1 MRRRHLLS
9 LLSCAAIVL
18 SLVWGGTG
26 LAAEMDQDRPIGAVG
41 GAVHADPFTGVATAS
56 IPIQVPPGRNGIQP
70 NLQLVYESAGGNGWV
85 GMGWKLELGMVER
98 QTRFGVNYSGDDY
111 TFRLN
116 GASADLVTIGSGE
129 YRAKIEGGFT
139 RIRKLTAADSKP
151 YWEAMDKKGTRY
163 LFGQTS
169 ATRLTDPGDAS
180 HILRWCLDRV
190 EDTNGNYM
198 TVAYVLEQGQVY
210 LDHIDYTGNGSTAP
224 TNTVRFYKES
234 RADVADMYPYN
245 FLVKTAYRLKT
256 IDVLSNNEQQRVRA
270 YKFNY
275 STSTTGFPYSV
286 LMQVQQYGKDATL
299 DGTGAVAG
307 GTTLPAQ
314 SLTWTTGPTQFGT
327 GTGYTGTWLDGAC
340 GNPATRTPYFG
351 DYNGD
356 GRTDLLCQFTDTG
369 DWYVALSDGT
379 KFGSGSGYTGKWL
392 EGSCNN
398 ASTRTP
404 YFGDYNGD
412 GKIDLLCRF
421 TDTGDWYVA
430 LSDGTKFGSGT
441 GYSAKWL
448 EGTCVDPAT
457 RSVYFGDFNGD
468 GKTDLTCRHSDSG
481 NWYVALS
488 DGTKFGSGTGYT
500 NNWLEGSCNNPSTR
514 TPYFGDYNG
523 DGKTDFL
530 CRLTDTNAWYV
541 ALSDGTKFGSGTG
554 FTGNW
559 LDGACGSAYTPQFG
573 DFNGDGKI
581 DFLCEK
587 RDIGQYNVALSDGVK
602 FGTGTGYSGTW
613 LDGVCSSANA
623 SGYTTQYA
631 DFNGDG
637 KIDFLCEKRD
647 IGQYNVALSDG
658 VKFGTG
664 TGYSG
669 TWLDGVC
676 SSANASGYTT
686 QYADFNGDG
695 KTDFLCKKQ
704 DIGQYNAALSGN
716 DSAAAG
722 LLASLQNGLGGT
734 STITYVPSTQSSN
747 TQLPFPLQRVSAI
760 ATNDGNGNNATTSY
774 TYTGGFYHLGERD
787 YRGVNYTKVT
797 GPVGPNGEQAV
808 TETWFHQ
815 GNDTAVDVNN
825 PYVAN
830 AYMKG
835 KPYRIKVTNGAGA
848 VLTETT
854 ISYEAD
860 FDGLAPFY
868 TPPTQ
873 VDTNICDGT
882 SCGKQT
888 RTVST
893 YDSYGNVTREDH
905 YGDLNDTS
913 DDFTI
918 VRTFALN
925 TTSWIVGLPASE
937 TIYQGIGT
945 SPQVA
950 QTTFYYDETTS
961 CSTASTNQTPAQG
974 NLTRIV
980 RWLSGGTNP
989 EARMAYD
996 SYGNRICT
1004 RDANGNVSTVTYDTS
1019 YTFPKVVTNALGH
1032 QATTQYYGVDG
1043 VPMTTGLYGQVKNVT
1058 DPNGAVTSMEHD
1070 VFGRKSKVTSPDGFW
1085 TTTAY
1090 NNFGTVGTQHVR
1102 TDSSLSLSS
1111 WTYFDGLGRSIKKK
1125 STGPDSKITVTDMQ
1139 YNVRGAVLKTSL
1151 PYFEGTGS
1159 PLWKT
1164 FIYDPVG
1171 RVTRTDNPDSTRGLA
1186 CYDDWVNVTIDA
1198 NNHKKR
1204 EVKDSA
1210 GRLIRVDE
1218 YQGTFTTCDLAV
1230 GTPYATTT
1238 YQYDRLGNLRF
1249 VTDAK
1254 GNKTEM
1260 QYDSLSRKTAMH
1272 DPDMGDWTYLYDA
1285 AGNLTKQTDAKGQIL
1300 WFQYDALNRLRQ
1312 KDYGTQK
1319 TLDSGDVVYTYDGT
1333 SYNRQGRLQQVQD
1346 SSGTVSFQY
1355 DIAGRT
1361 IRTDKTIGST
1371 TYTTQSGYDGLSRMT
1386 SLTYPDNST
1395 VTNSFNGPLLQQ
1407 VTEGSTTYAQYG
1419 GYNALGQPSTLT
1431 LGNGV
1436 VTTYTYQANTFRLT
1450 SLNTVSGST
1459 TLQNLGYSYDS
1470 GGNVTA
1476 LTDAVNGN
1484 QAFSYDE
1491 ISRLLTAT
1499 GPYGSLTYA
1508 YDQIGNMTSN
1518 SQVGSYTYPTSG
1530 QTSVQ
1535 PHAVSTAG
1543 SNSYTY
1549 DANGNL
1555 TAGAGRT
1562 ISYDSENRPISITQ
1576 GEVTTTFVYDGDG
1589 GRVKKLVGTTT
1600 TTYLGNLYD
1609 CEDTGSGP
1617 QCVKYIFA
1625 GSQRIA
1631 MKQVSSGTVDYYHG
1645 DHLGSTSV
1653 MTTSAGT
1660 QEEGLTYYPYGA
1672 VRTDTGTTNVPYKY
1686 TGQELDGST
1695 GLYFYNARYYDAA
1708 LARFITSDTII
1719 QNPRDPQTLNRYS
1732 YVGNNPIVRTDPTGH
1747 DFGLSFIIASI
1758 VVSTISSGVQSD
1770 WDAGATLTGAA
1781 IGGVAAGVGAG
1792 VGEAVTGAIGGK
1804 LGAVAGGVAGG
1815 AASGGTSAGLN
1826 AAAGRNVDIGL
1837 AIGAGAA
1844 SGLVS
1849 SGLVQSSGFSEGW
1862 NVNPLTARLA
1872 GGVVGAA
1879 VQGGDL
1885 GIAAL
1890 TSLGSSFV
1898 GTGVGIAE
1906 WYANTDAYHAGQ
1918 SPSNSVGFALPNSVG
1933 GVLTAL
1939 ADGGP
1944 FSHAM
1949 QTDANGQILG
1959 ATPGGDGAIH
1969 GQTLAMDGRHI
1980 VWFPNVLAHNATFNS
1995 TFPLSAHQGYS
2006 LVNVYGTN
2014 CACYTSQ
2021 ALSLSGYQVNALSPN
2036 GQFAQL
2042 RAMGLQ
2048 YQGQK

>member
-1 MRRRHLLS
+1 MKRRNLLS
-9 LLSCAAIVL
+9 RVSCFVGFQFLTVMALVLLWSGIAQAIEL
-18 SLVWGGTG
+18 D
-26 LAAEMDQDRPIGAVG
+26 EDRPIGAVG

-56 IPIQVPPGRNGIQP
+56 IPIQVPPGRSGVQP

-151 YWEAMDKKGTRY
+151 YWEATDKKGTRY

-210 LDHIDYTGNGSTAP
+210 LDRIDYTGNGSTAP

-234 RADVADMYPYN
+234 RTDVADMYPYN

-270 YKFNY
+270 YKLNY

-286 LMQVQQYGKDATL
+286 LMQIQQYGKDATL

-314 SLTWTTGPTQFGT
+314 SLTWTAGPTQFGT

-340 GNPATRTPYFG
+340 GNPSTRTPYFG

-356 GRTDLLCQFTDTG
+356 GRIDLLCQFTDTG

-457 RSVYFGDFNGD
+457 KSVYFGDFDGD

-514 TPYFGDYNG
+514 TPYFGDFNG

-554 FTGNW
+554 YTGNW

-573 DFNGDGKI
+573 DFNGDGKT

-587 RDIGQYNVALSDGVK
+587 RDIGQYNVALSDGAK

-623 SGYTTQYA
+623 SGYTT
-631 DFNGDG
+631 
-637 KIDFLCEKRD
+637 R
-647 IGQYNVALSDG
+647 
-658 VKFGTG
+658 
-664 TGYSG
+664 
-669 TWLDGVC
+669 
-676 SSANASGYTT
+676 
-686 QYADFNGDG
+686 YADFNGDG
-695 KTDFLCKKQ
+695 KTDFLCRKQ

-716 DSAAAG
+716 DSAVAG

-734 STITYVPSTQSSN
+734 TAITYAPSTHSPN
-747 TQLPFPLQRVSAI
+747 TQLPFPVQRVSAI
-760 ATNDGNGNNATTSY
+760 TTTDGNGNSATTSY

-787 YRGVNYTKVT
+787 MRGVNYTKVT
-797 GPVGPNGEQAV
+797 GPVGPNGERTI

-835 KPYRIKVTNGAGA
+835 KPYRTKVTDGSGN
-848 VLTETT
+848 LYTETT
-854 ISYEAD
+854 VSYTAD
-860 FDGLAPFY
+860 ADNAAPFF
-868 TPPTQ
+868 TPPQEVNT
-873 VDTNICDGT
+873 TICDGT

-893 YDSYGNVTREDH
+893 YDSYGNITRADQ
-905 YGDLNDTS
+905 YGDLTDTS
-913 DDFTI
+913 DDLTI

-925 TTSWIVGLPASE
+925 TTDWIVGLPASE
-937 TIYQGIGT
+937 TVYQGIGT
-945 SPQVA
+945 SPQIA
-950 QTTFYYDETTS
+950 QTTFYYDGTTS
-961 CSTASTNQTPAQG
+961 CSTASTNQTPTQG
-974 NLTRIV
+974 NATRIV

-996 SYGNRICT
+996 SYGNRVCS
-1004 RDANGNVSTVTYDTS
+1004 RDANGNTSTITYDAS
-1019 YTFPKVVTNALGH
+1019 FTFPKVVTNALGH

-1043 VPMTTGLYGQVKNVT
+1043 VSATTGLYGQVKSVT
-1058 DPNGAVTSMEHD
+1058 DPNGAVTSVEYD
-1070 VFGRKSKVTSPDGFW
+1070 VFGRKSKVTNPDGFW
-1085 TTTAY
+1085 ATTAY
-1090 NNFGTVGTQHVR
+1090 NNFGTVGSQHIR

-1111 WTYFDGLGRSIKKK
+1111 WSYFDGLGRPIKKK
-1125 STGPDSKITVTDMQ
+1125 STGPDSKVTVTDTQ

-1159 PLWKT
+1159 PQWKT
-1164 FIYDPVG
+1164 FVYDPVG
-1171 RVTRTDNPDSTRGLA
+1171 RITRTDNPDASRILA
-1186 CYDDWVNVTIDA
+1186 CNDDWVSVTIDA

-1218 YQGTFTTCDLAV
+1218 YTGTFTTCDVAV

-1254 GNKTEM
+1254 GNQSEM
-1260 QYDSLSRKTAMH
+1260 QYDTLSRKTFMH
-1272 DPDMGDWTYLYDA
+1272 DPDMGDWTYAYDTV
-1285 AGNLTKQTDAKGQIL
+1285 GNLRQQTDAL
-1300 WFQYDALNRLRQ
+1300 DETTYFQYDALNRRRQ
-1312 KDYGTQK
+1312 KDYCMEKPLGE
-1319 TLDSGDVVYTYDGT
+1319 GDVVYTYDGT
-1333 SYNRQGRLQQVQD
+1333 TNFRQGRLTSVLD
-1346 SSGTVSFQY
+1346 ASGTTTFFY
-1355 DIAGRT
+1355 DVMGRRT
-1361 IRTDKTIGST
+1361 RTDKIIGET
-1371 TYTTQSGYDGLSRMT
+1371 TYIVQSAFDGLGRT
-1386 SLTYPDNST
+1386 TATTYPDNSV
-1395 VTNSFNGPLLQQ
+1395 VTNAYNGPLLQQ
-1407 VTEGSTTYAQYG
+1407 VAEGATTYAQYA

-1431 LGNGV
+1431 LGNGS
-1436 VTTYTYQANTFRLT
+1436 VTTYIYQPNTFRLA
-1450 SLNTVSGST
+1450 SLTTVKDST
-1459 TLQNLGYSYDS
+1459 TLQSLNYAYDS
-1470 GGNVTA
+1470 GSNVTA
-1476 LTDAVNGN
+1476 LTDAINGN
-1484 QAFSYDE
+1484 QAFTYDE
-1491 ISRLLTAT
+1491 LDRLLTAT
-1499 GPYGSLTYA
+1499 GPYGALTYS

-1518 SQVGSYTYPTSG
+1518 SQVGSYAYPTSG
-1530 QTSVQ
+1530 SSSVR

-1562 ISYDSENRPISITQ
+1562 ISYDSEDRPTSITQ
-1576 GEVTTTFVYDGDG
+1576 SGTTTTFVYDGSG
-1589 GRVKKLVGTTT
+1589 GRVKKVVDGTTT
-1600 TTYLGNLYD
+1600 IYIGNLYD
-1609 CEDTGSGP
+1609 CETANGTT
-1617 QCVKYIFA
+1617 QCVKYVF
-1625 GSQRIA
+1625 GGNQRVA
-1631 MKQVSSGTVDYYHG
+1631 MKQVSNGTVDYYHG

-1653 MTTSAGT
+1653 MTTAVGV

-1672 VRTDTGTTNVPYKY
+1672 VRSDTGATNVPYKY
-1686 TGQELDGST
+1686 TGQELDAST
-1695 GLYFYNARYYDAA
+1695 GLYFYGARYYDAT
-1708 LARFITSDTII
+1708 LGRFISADTIVSSAD
-1719 QNPRDPQTLNRYS
+1719 DPQTLNRYS
-1732 YVGNNPIVRTDPTGH
+1732 YVRNNPLRFTDPSGH
-1747 DFGLSFIIASI
+1747 DICGYDAQGGEIQGDCPRSDPFEFILDGYRFYYDCCSPNASGTVSYPDGLTAHQIHMLLDKYGGLGIPQPWDI
-1758 VVSTISSGVQSD
+1758 DPYDPYGYDPVQREQ
-1770 WDAGATLTGAA
+1770 ATRNYDYM
-1781 IGGVAAGVGAG
+1781 GGFLPPGTFSALMMTAT
-1792 VGEAVTGAIGGK
+1792 AVTGAVAGPAISS
-1804 LGAVAGGVAGG
+1804 AVAGPLTGASVMGVTISQGVAQAIGA
-1815 AASGGTSAGLN
+1815 AASGAVIQGIFGGVQ
-1826 AAAGRNVDIGL
+1826 AAAAKENVGMGIL
-1837 AIGAGAA
+1837 IGAGSGAIGGFAGSYLASFSPGSDIIGKAIKMGGEMMGGAIEGAIKAA
-1844 SGLVS
+1844 AKDEDI
-1849 SGLVQSSGFSEGW
+1849 GFEAGIGALSEGTGNMSEHLAPSGGEHW
-1862 NVNPLTARLA
+1862 WKAVGKQMPDTMAHGLNVK
-1872 GGVVGAA
+1872 VG
-1879 VQGGDL
+1879 
-1885 GIAAL
+1885 
-1890 TSLGSSFV
+1890 
-1898 GTGVGIAE
+1898 
-1906 WYANTDAYHAGQ
+1906 H
-1918 SPSNSVGFALPNSVG
+1918 
-1933 GVLTAL
+1933 
-1939 ADGGP
+1939 
-1944 FSHAM
+1944 
-1949 QTDANGQILG
+1949 
-1959 ATPGGDGAIH
+1959 
-1969 GQTLAMDGRHI
+1969 
-1980 VWFPNVLAHNATFNS
+1980 
-1995 TFPLSAHQGYS
+1995 
-2006 LVNVYGTN
+2006 
-2014 CACYTSQ
+2014 
-2021 ALSLSGYQVNALSPN
+2021 
-2036 GQFAQL
+2036 
-2042 RAMGLQ
+2042 
-2048 YQGQK
+2048 